1 MAGSGGTA
9 GVALFAEES
18 STRPLS
24 GDGVGGVGKFAGG
37 PWRSGDNPAAGSAPA
52 PNGVPG
58 IDDAAGIDGDAGID
72 GFAGT
77 DGDSGDGEIGGND
90 DGGNLLAACASD
102 RPKPK
107 SDAGAGAGSPH
118 TPNVPV
124 APPPDARSLTGGVGS
139 LLPTS
144 PSGLNEDGCGPR
156 FGCGADFAPKIC
168 VYSPG
173 FASGICAAAEGA
185 GVGSDA
191 GWARNGAA
199 CDVSLACVGV
209 GGDTCVGGDGWSA
222 VVGLVTGLPPIL
234 KIRVNSPGS
243 GLSAIVAA
251 GGETGVGAEG
261 DGAGA
266 TDVFTA
272 DRTTVGADELG
283 ESSAA
288 FV

>member
-9 GVALFAEES
+9 GVSLFAES

-168 VYSPG
+168 VYSP
-173 FASGICAAAEGA
+173 ASRRESVQRRKEPVLARTPAGRETAQHATYRSHVLASEGTHA
-185 GVGSDA
+185 SEATGGPRSSGS
-191 GWARNGAA
+191 
-199 CDVSLACVGV
+199 
-209 GGDTCVGGDGWSA
+209 
-222 VVGLVTGLPPIL
+222 
-234 KIRVNSPGS
+234 SPDCHPS
-243 GLSAIVAA
+243 
-251 GGETGVGAEG
+251 
-261 DGAGA
+261 
-266 TDVFTA
+266 
-272 DRTTVGADELG
+272 
-283 ESSAA
+283 
-288 FV
+288 